1 MLERVQR
8 RFTRLFDDLKNL
20 PYFDRLKKL
29 TLWSLEERK
38 NRADL
43 IKLFKMLRG
52 LSSVPLQTYFQ
63 LADGR
68 YTRGHSWKLV
78 KAHSTCDSRLYF
90 FSVRVL
96 NRWNSLPHC
105 TVDVKT
111 VNAFKNQLEKIRSKQ
126 MDFFMDTSPLNPLAA
141 STGTL
146 LSHFHNGGNAS
157 GAATQGERS
166 WLLSH
171 FWNSLP
177 QHVISLLSF
186 CGCLKMHLLR
196 CCFP

>member
-1 MLERVQR
+1 MVAGGEKKSRRSDQIVQDV
-8 RFTRLFDDLKNL
+8 TRLVI
-20 PYFDRLKKL
+20 
-29 TLWSLEERK
+29 SSI
-38 NRADL
+38 ADL
-43 IKLFKMLRG
+43 
-52 LSSVPLQTYFQ
+52 LSASWWKI
-63 LADGR
+63 
-68 YTRGHSWKLV
+68 HSWPQMEKLV